1 MNETVLT
8 APSTT
13 TPDGLAATSPATSV
27 PTGTE
32 AVGIP
37 TTPVTSLSPTQDA
50 PGISQPTAL
59 PTPPPF
65 ALTAPDG
72 QVVSAATMS
81 SFTDVA
87 KELNLSQESA
97 QTLMNRMTPAI
108 QAQQMAQIKE
118 VQTQWLSQSQSDKEF
133 GGEKLTENL
142 SVAKKALDAFGTPE
156 LKALLN
162 QTGLG
167 NHPDVIRFMVRAGKA
182 IQEDQFVSGTAGQ
195 KPMPKNFNGYADVL
209 YSKQSS

>member
-13 TPDGLAATSPATSV
+13 TPDGSTATAPATSV
-27 PTGTE
+27 PTGPE

-50 PGISQPTAL
+50 PGTSQPQAL

-118 VQTQWLSQSQSDKEF
+118 VQTQWLTQSQSDKEF

-182 IQEDQFVSGTAGQ
+182 IAEDQFVPGTAGHQ
-195 KPMPKNFNGYADVL
+195 PMPKNFNGYADVL